1 MSALPTGESEPV
13 NSHSTKRYVALERD
27 PTMMEELRELW
38 RYRNLLRVMV
48 RRELKIRYKN
58 SVLGFFW
65 SLINPLVTVIVM
77 TFVFKYI
84 MGVKVPNYSAY
95 ILAGYLPFT
104 FFQLAL
110 MDSAQSVL
118 GSIQLVRKI
127 YFPREILPLTYVIA
141 NFVHL
146 VLAIAMFFVY
156 LAVIYLRHPQE
167 IPFRATVALLP
178 LLLVINLFLAA
189 GFSLLISALN
199 VFYEDV
205 KYIVGIITY
214 LLLFLCPVMYFSEQ
228 VRYSGMFGGGGRIVY
243 LIYHLNPIAEM
254 VTAYRKVLL
263 APQAVVARTGGT
275 YPPLPL
281 DWRLLSFTAAFSVFI
296 LWYGYRTFNK
306 LKWRFVERT

>member
-1 MSALPTGESEPV
+1 ML
-13 NSHSTKRYVALERD
+13 
-27 PTMMEELRELW
+27 EELRELW
-38 RYRNLLRVMV
+38 KYRMLLAVMV

-65 SLINPLVTVIVM
+65 SLINPLVTVVVM

-84 MGVKVPNYSAY
+84 MGVSVPNYSAY

-118 GSIQLVRKI
+118 GSLQLVRKI

-146 VLAIAMFFVY
+146 ILAIAMFFVY
-156 LAVIYLRHPQE
+156 LAVIYIRHPQE
-167 IPFRATVALLP
+167 LPFRPTVALLP
-178 LLLVINLFLAA
+178 LLLLINLFLAT
-189 GFSLLISALN
+189 GLSLLISALN

-205 KYIVGIITY
+205 KYIVQIITY

-228 VRYSGMFGGGGRIVY
+228 VRYSNMFGGGGRWVY
-243 LIYHLNPIAEM
+243 VIYHLNPVAEM

-263 APQAVVARTGGT
+263 APQAVVARGGGT
-275 YPPLPL
+275 YPALPL
-281 DWRLLSFTAAFSVFI
+281 DWRLLTITGVFSVFI